1 MNRLIVG
8 RRITGDVCQKHTRV
22 FIFSTLEEKH
32 MSEQRMIT
40 CPNCGASLR
49 IDDDRD
55 IFFCEYC
62 GTKIR
67 KESDHSYTKV
77 EQEIRYIDEARLKE
91 AELKIKELESQ
102 NTPPSIKNSLK
113 FFASVLLVI
122 ICMFIPFILAVILC
136 YIFDIH

>member
-8 RRITGDVCQKHTRV
+8 HRITGNVCQKHTRV

-40 CPNCGASLR
+40 CPNCGANLS

-91 AELKIKELESQ
+91 AELKIKELESE
-102 NTPPSIKNSLK
+102 NAPMSIKEFLK
-113 FFASVLLVI
+113 LMLCALLGI
-122 ICMFIPFILAVILC
+122 IVIPFAVGGILF
-136 YIFDIH
+136 YIFGIH

>member
-1 MNRLIVG
+1 
-8 RRITGDVCQKHTRV
+8 
-22 FIFSTLEEKH
+22 

-67 KESDHSYTKV
+67 KESDNSYTKV

-113 FFASVLLVI
+113 FFASVLLGI

>member
-1 MNRLIVG
+1 
-8 RRITGDVCQKHTRV
+8 
-22 FIFSTLEEKH
+22 

-40 CPNCGASLR
+40 CPNCGANLR

-102 NTPPSIKNSLK
+102 NTPPSMKGALKNLAIA
-113 FFASVLLVI
+113 FVYI
-122 ICMFIPFILAVILC
+122 IGMFIPLVLVAILFC
-136 YIFDIH
+136 IFDIH

>member
-1 MNRLIVG
+1 
-8 RRITGDVCQKHTRV
+8 
-22 FIFSTLEEKH
+22 

-40 CPNCGASLR
+40 CPNCGANLS
-49 IDDDRD
+49 IDDSRD

-102 NTPPSIKNSLK
+102 NELPSIK
-113 FFASVLLVI
+113 SVLKSLAIAFIFVI
-122 ICMFIPFILAVILC
+122 GIFCIIGLFGAFA

>member
-1 MNRLIVG
+1 
-8 RRITGDVCQKHTRV
+8 
-22 FIFSTLEEKH
+22 

-40 CPNCGASLR
+40 CPNCGANLS

-102 NTPPSIKNSLK
+102 NEPPSIK
-113 FFASVLLVI
+113 SVLKSLAIAFIFVI
-122 ICMFIPFILAVILC
+122 GMSCIIGLFGAFA

>member
-1 MNRLIVG
+1 
-8 RRITGDVCQKHTRV
+8 
-22 FIFSTLEEKH
+22 

-40 CPNCGASLR
+40 CPNCGANLS
-49 IDDDRD
+49 IDDSRD

-102 NTPPSIKNSLK
+102 NAPLSIKDSLK
-113 FFASVLLVI
+113 KLVI
-122 ICMFIPFILAVILC
+122 GLAYAIAMFALPVLMYLIFRIL
-136 YIFDIH
+136 DIH

>member
-1 MNRLIVG
+1 
-8 RRITGDVCQKHTRV
+8 
-22 FIFSTLEEKH
+22 
-32 MSEQRMIT
+32 MSALKNVT
-40 CPNCGASLR
+40 CPNCGANLS

-67 KESDHSYTKV
+67 KESDHAYTKV

-91 AELKIKELESQ
+91 AELKIKELESE
-102 NTPPSIKNSLK
+102 NVPMPIKDFLK
-113 FFASVLLVI
+113 RMLCFVLGMVI
-122 ICMFIPFILAVILC
+122 IFAMQEALF

>member
-1 MNRLIVG
+1 
-8 RRITGDVCQKHTRV
+8 
-22 FIFSTLEEKH
+22 

-40 CPNCGASLR
+40 CPNCGANLS

-62 GTKIR
+62 GTKIK

-102 NTPPSIKNSLK
+102 NTPPSMKGALKSLAIA
-113 FFASVLLVI
+113 FAYIIGMFCVLGLFGI
-122 ICMFIPFILAVILC
+122 FAYM
-136 YIFDIH
+136 FDIH

>member
-1 MNRLIVG
+1 
-8 RRITGDVCQKHTRV
+8 
-22 FIFSTLEEKH
+22 
-32 MSEQRMIT
+32 MSEQRIIT
-40 CPNCGASLR
+40 CPNCGANLS

-91 AELKIKELESQ
+91 AELKIKELESE
-102 NTPPSIKNSLK
+102 NAPMSIKEFLK
-113 FFASVLLVI
+113 LMLCALLGIIVI
-122 ICMFIPFILAVILC
+122 PYAVGGKKKKTKTMRATGQKSRAGCCLRNIILHFWHPLIS
-136 YIFDIH
+136 

>member
-1 MNRLIVG
+1 
-8 RRITGDVCQKHTRV
+8 
-22 FIFSTLEEKH
+22 

-40 CPNCGASLR
+40 CPNCGANLS

-62 GTKIR
+62 GTKSR

-91 AELKIKELESQ
+91 AELKIKELESE
-102 NTPPSIKNSLK
+102 NAPMSIKEFLK
-113 FFASVLLVI
+113 LMLCALLGI
-122 ICMFIPFILAVILC
+122 IVIPFAVGGILF
-136 YIFDIH
+136 YIFGIH

>member
-1 MNRLIVG
+1 
-8 RRITGDVCQKHTRV
+8 
-22 FIFSTLEEKH
+22 
-32 MSEQRMIT
+32 MSALKNVT
-40 CPNCGASLR
+40 CPNCGANLR

-102 NTPPSIKNSLK
+102 NELPSIKTVLKSLAIV
-113 FFASVLLVI
+113 FVFVIGMFCIVGLFGAFA
-122 ICMFIPFILAVILC
+122 

>member
-1 MNRLIVG
+1 
-8 RRITGDVCQKHTRV
+8 
-22 FIFSTLEEKH
+22 
-32 MSEQRMIT
+32 MSALKNVT
-40 CPNCGASLR
+40 CPNCGANLS

-67 KESDHSYTKV
+67 KESDHTYTKV

-102 NTPPSIKNSLK
+102 NTPPSMKGALKNLAIA
-113 FFASVLLVI
+113 FVYI
-122 ICMFIPFILAVILC
+122 IGMFIPLVLVAIFF

>member
-1 MNRLIVG
+1 
-8 RRITGDVCQKHTRV
+8 
-22 FIFSTLEEKH
+22 
-32 MSEQRMIT
+32 MSEQQMIT
-40 CPNCGASLR
+40 CPNCGANLR
-49 IDDDRD
+49 IDDDHD

-102 NTPPSIKNSLK
+102 NELPSIKNVLKSLAIV
-113 FFASVLLVI
+113 FIFVIGMFCIVGLFGVFA
-122 ICMFIPFILAVILC
+122 

>member
-1 MNRLIVG
+1 
-8 RRITGDVCQKHTRV
+8 
-22 FIFSTLEEKH
+22 

-40 CPNCGASLR
+40 CPNCGANLR

-91 AELKIKELESQ
+91 AELKIKELESE
-102 NTPPSIKNSLK
+102 NAPMPIKDFLK
-113 FFASVLLVI
+113 RMLCFVLGMIIIFA
-122 ICMFIPFILAVILC
+122 MQGILFC
-136 YIFDIH
+136 IFDIH